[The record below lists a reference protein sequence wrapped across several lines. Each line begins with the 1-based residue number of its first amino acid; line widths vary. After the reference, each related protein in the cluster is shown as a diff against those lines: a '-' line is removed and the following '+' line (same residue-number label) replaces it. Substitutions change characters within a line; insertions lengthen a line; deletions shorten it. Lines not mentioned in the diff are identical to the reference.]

1 MNEYRDMNQM
11 KLKTYIKNKILVLD
25 GAIGTVIRE
34 LNLSESDFRGSRF
47 ADFPHQQK
55 ENIDLLSVTQPHIIK
70 NIHCRY
76 LDAGANIIGT
86 NTFNA
91 NEISMAGYNMQGLV
105 YEMNYQS
112 ARLAVETAKQY
123 NSDNRPRFVAG
134 VIGPTLHLTAGEG
147 KSSVNSSGD
156 EADFHT
162 YLLAYEKQVKA
173 LADGGVDLFLVET
186 VTDPLIA
193 KAAVHAIEK
202 YSAVI
207 SRDIP
212 VMISAAVNSEG
223 VLYSGKTI
231 QDFIEAFSGYSL
243 FSAGL
248 NCCPVTEE
256 SISAL
261 KMLSGNLPF
270 YTSFHPCSEM
280 PGDESGKEVTP
291 EWVAAITEEV
301 CGMGLVNIIGGCCGF
316 TPEHIAAVSKVV
328 RKHPARNP
336 IVPEKADVSPCS
348 EGVGISKPLFE
359 KPDSPAELQPDK
371 KVVLTGKGGKKR
383 NYFTLLEAREK
394 RYKPDWESEKPV
406 KPQFQGVKVL
416 DEFPL
421 EEITKFID
429 WTSFFNG
436 WGMKGKYPDIMR
448 TGDKGREARRIF
460 REAGDMLDEIIE
472 NSLVRA
478 KGVIGLFPANSA
490 GDDIIVF
497 RDESRRE
504 PLIVLP
510 MLRQQRIFKNNPWQY
525 SLSDYVA
532 PLSSGIPDYIG
543 AYSATAG
550 LGADKPVDHYSENG
564 DHYESI
570 MFRFVCDRLTEA
582 FAEILHLKVR
592 KEFWGYSRYE
602 NAGVNDLLKGKFEGI
617 RPAPGYP
624 SCPDHLLK
632 KHIFTLLG
640 GEKNTG
646 IGLTSSY
653 AMNPASSTA
662 GFYFGYKKAKYFG
675 VGKVLRDQVEDYAER
690 MGLNPGEAEK
700 WLGPVLNYKVPA
712 EKQ

>member
-1 MNEYRDMNQM
+1 M

-25 GAIGTVIRE
+25 GAMGTMIQK
-34 LNLSESDFRGSRF
+34 LDMNESDFRGSRF

-55 ENIDLLSVTQPHIIK
+55 GNNDLLSVTQPHIIK

-91 NEISMAGYNMQGLV
+91 NEISMAGYNMEGLV

-123 NSDNRPRFVAG
+123 HSGNRPRFVAG
-134 VIGPTLHLTAGEG
+134 VIGPTSHLTAGEG
-147 KSSVNSSGD
+147 KSSVNSSGN
-156 EADFHT
+156 EAVFNT

-212 VMISAAVNSEG
+212 VMISATVDREG
-223 VLYSGKTI
+223 VLPSGKTI
-231 QDFIEAFSGYSL
+231 SDFIGAFSGYSV
-243 FSAGL
+243 FSVGI
-248 NCCPVTEE
+248 NCFPGTGGAV
-256 SISAL
+256 SYL
-261 KMLSGNLPF
+261 KMLSDNLPF
-270 YTSFHPCSEM
+270 YTSFHPCSEL
-280 PGDESGKEVTP
+280 PGEKSKTTFTP
-291 EWVAAITEEV
+291 ELVAAMTEEL
-301 CGMGLVNIIGGCCGF
+301 CDMGLVNIVGGCCGF
-316 TPEHIAAVSKVV
+316 APEHIAAVSEVV
-328 RKHPARNP
+328 RKYPARKP
-336 IVPEKADVSPCS
+336 PPGEKEGISPGS
-348 EGVGISKPLFE
+348 KGVGISNPLFE
-359 KPDSPAELQPDK
+359 KPDSKAEFQPDK
-371 KVVLTGKGGKKR
+371 KVVLTGKGSKKR
-383 NYFTLLEAREK
+383 NYFTLPEAREK

-406 KPQFQGVKVL
+406 KPQFLGVKVL
-416 DEFPL
+416 DEYPL
-421 EEITKFID
+421 EEIARCID

-448 TGDKGREARRIF
+448 SGDKGREARRIF
-460 REAGDMLDEIIE
+460 REAGHMLDEIIE

-478 KGVIGLFPANSA
+478 KGVVGLFPANSA

-497 RDESRRE
+497 SDESRRE
-504 PLIVLP
+504 PLMVLP
-510 MLRQQRIFKNNPWQY
+510 MLRQQKIYKNNPWQY
-525 SLSDYVA
+525 SLSDYIA

-550 LGADKPVDHYSENG
+550 LGADKPVDRYSENG

-592 KEFWGYSRYE
+592 REYWGYSRYE
-602 NAGVNDLLKGKFEGI
+602 STGVNDLLKGKFAGI

-632 KHIFTLLG
+632 KHIFSLLG

-646 IGLTSSY
+646 IALTSSY
-653 AMNPASSTA
+653 AMNPASSTT

-675 VGKVLRDQVEDYAER
+675 IGKVLRDQAEDYAER
-690 MGLNPGEAEK
+690 MGLTTEEAEK
-700 WLGPVLNYKVPA
+700 WLGPVLNYNVTV
-712 EKQ
+712 EKQKQQD